1 MSLELDTR
9 HTPPT
14 ATLSGELSIMTLGDL
29 QDDLFGLLNFADLN
43 LDLNPLEVL
52 DGCGAQLI
60 AILQQEAS
68 QQSKRLRLLASD
80 ECVAHEV
87 LTELGLWAD
96 VGSEGAI
103 HRHQ

>member
-1 MSLELDTR
+1 MSLQLDTR
-9 HTPPT
+9 QTPPT

-43 LDLNPLEVL
+43 LDLNPLEAL

-60 AILQQEAS
+60 AILQG
-68 QQSKRLRLLASD
+68 KRLRLLASD
-80 ECVAHEV
+80 ECVAHCV

-96 VGSEGAI
+96 VGSKGAV
-103 HRHQ
+103 HGHQ